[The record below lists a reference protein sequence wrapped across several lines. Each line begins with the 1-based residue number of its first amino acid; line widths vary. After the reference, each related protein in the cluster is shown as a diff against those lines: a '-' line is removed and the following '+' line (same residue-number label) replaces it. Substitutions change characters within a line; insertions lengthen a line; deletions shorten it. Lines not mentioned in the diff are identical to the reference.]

1 MVEPDQST
9 DTPDPDSD
17 HLFCVAY
24 YPSVKNISVKANSTK
39 HPLSII
45 IDMDDADTC
54 ADNDDLLVAEN
65 KFAFINGSIGNCS
78 IADRAKRIQKY
89 KAAGLITDRIISDKY
104 NSSHFNISIE
114 VLTLVDKNAKQRIKE
129 FQKEYPE
136 GYFYVN
142 EMEKD
147 ETKFDASIVVVSV
160 MALVAVVLGS
170 FWSGHTKQKLR
181 LKKEKEGSAEI
192 TEENP
197 DRIQPL
203 RLLPEEGL
211 STSIKASPWFV
222 FFLLFFFVVGAVGV
236 IVLTYFFPNQLGESI
251 KSN

>member
-1 MVEPDQST
+1 
-9 DTPDPDSD
+9 
-17 HLFCVAY
+17 
-24 YPSVKNISVKANSTK
+24 
-39 HPLSII
+39 
-45 IDMDDADTC
+45 
-54 ADNDDLLVAEN
+54 
-65 KFAFINGSIGNCS
+65 
-78 IADRAKRIQKY
+78 
-89 KAAGLITDRIISDKY
+89 
-104 NSSHFNISIE
+104 
-114 VLTLVDKNAKQRIKE
+114 
-129 FQKEYPE
+129 
-136 GYFYVN
+136 
-142 EMEKD
+142 MEKD

-203 RLLPEEGL
+203 RLLPEKGL

-222 FFLLFFFVVGAVGV
+222 FFFFFFFVVGAVGV

>member
-9 DTPDPDSD
+9 DTPDPDND
-17 HLFCVAY
+17 HLFCVVY

-89 KAAGLITDRIISDKY
+89 KAAGLITDTIISDKY
-104 NSSHFNISIE
+104 NSSGFNISIE

-147 ETKFDASIVVVSV
+147 ETKFDAASIAVVSV
-160 MALVAVVLGS
+160 MAVFAVVLGS

-192 TEENP
+192 TEEDL

-203 RLLPEEGL
+203 LPEEEL
-211 STSIKASPWFV
+211 SIKVPPWLV
-222 FFLLFFFVVGAVGV
+222 FFIVVPLCAWILLM
-236 IVLTYFFPNQLGESI
+236 YFFPNQIGE
-251 KSN
+251 